1 MTFPKSFSG
10 GFAVVALDL
19 AFGPMAQAETSDAT
33 ASRLGTV
40 KTVAGQG
47 AARFDWLDTSGK
59 PATPL
64 RVAQSGVP
72 GNGSWICSPSGFGSQ
87 SRCYRR

>member
-1 MTFPKSFSG
+1 MSFPKSFSG
-10 GFAVVALDL
+10 GLAVMAFALALG
-19 AFGPMAQAETSDAT
+19 AAAQAESTDAT
-33 ASRLGTV
+33 ASRPAAV
-40 KTVAGQG
+40 KTAAGQG

-64 RVAQSGVP
+64 RVAQSGAP
-72 GNGSWICSPSGFGSQ
+72 GNGSWICSPSGFGSK